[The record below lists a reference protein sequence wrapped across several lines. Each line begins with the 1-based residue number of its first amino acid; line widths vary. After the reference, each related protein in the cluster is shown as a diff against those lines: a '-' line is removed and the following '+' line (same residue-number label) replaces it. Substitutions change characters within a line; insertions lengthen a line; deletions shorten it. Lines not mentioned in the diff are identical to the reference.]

1 MLKNRLYIFIL
12 FILIHNYVVSQDHE
26 NISLANEYFNM
37 GELNKARELYEKLAR
52 NSKNI
57 PIIHD
62 NYFELKTFLEKLF
75 QRKVDLVMEESL
87 KPALQYVK
95 EEAVYA

>member
-1 MLKNRLYIFIL
+1 MIKTRLHIIISFIL
-12 FILIHNYVVSQDHE
+12 VHNYVVSQDHE

-62 NYFELKTFLEKLF
+62 NYFELMISLGEFIEAEKYTL
-75 QRKVDLVMEESL
+75 
-87 KPALQYVK
+87 
-95 EEAVYA
+95 